1 MEDFLPLLFTH
12 LKGIWKR
19 RWYAVFIAWAVVIVG
34 GAIVYS
40 LPDKYQS
47 SARVFV
53 DTQGI
58 LKPLLSGMTSV
69 PNMEQQ
75 ILIMS
80 RTLISRPNI
89 ERVLRMVDLDINAT
103 SEQEHERQ
111 VNNLMEK
118 IIIRGTG
125 KDNIY
130 TVSYEHNDPKTA
142 KEVVQSMLTIFVES
156 SVGDKSLDSTNAIK
170 FINEQI
176 KGYEDKLAV
185 AENRLKEFKIKNNGL
200 LPRQGSDYGTKLL
213 ESMDSLTQARLELQ
227 EAEQARNAIKRQI
240 HGDGNSPLAINS
252 NPEIE
257 SRILELN
264 KNLDSLRLQFTE
276 DHPDVISTKRL
287 IAQLESRKLAAER
300 STQRSADPGKNY
312 SPMLQQLTVALS
324 AAEAKVAS
332 MQARVEEYASRN
344 NSLKEI
350 GVAASRVEEEFSQ
363 LNRDYQINKDSYEKL
378 LVRRETARLS
388 GDLSATT
395 ELMSFRVID
404 PPTIPLIAAGPNRLM
419 LFSIVFV
426 LALVSGIGGSFL
438 ISQLQPTF
446 FTQSSLR
453 EFSGFPILGTVSM
466 NWTEYEQA
474 KRKKNNYVFLLSC
487 LLLISLYIGFITKML
502 LKMYF

>member
-1 MEDFLPLLFTH
+1 MEDFLPLLLTH

-19 RWYAVFIAWAVVIVG
+19 RWYAVIIAWSVVVVG
-34 GAIVYS
+34 GIIVYS
-40 LPDKYQS
+40 LPDKFQS

-53 DTQGI
+53 DTQGV
-58 LKPLLSGMTSV
+58 LKPLLSGMTTV

-89 ERVLRMVDLDINAT
+89 ERVMRMVDLDINAT
-103 SEQEHERQ
+103 SEQEQERL

-118 IIIRGTG
+118 IILRGTG

-130 TVSYEHNDPKTA
+130 TVSYEHNDPNIA

-156 SVGDKSLDSTNAIK
+156 SEGDKSLASASAIK

-176 KGYEDKLAV
+176 KGYEEKLAA
-185 AENRLKEFKIKNNGL
+185 AENKLKEFKIKNNGL
-200 LPRQGSDYGTKLL
+200 LPRQGSDYGSKLL

-227 EAEQARNAIKRQI
+227 EAEQARNSIKKQI
-240 HGDGNSPLAINS
+240 NGDDKSHVAVAS

-257 SRILELN
+257 ARIFELN
-264 KNLDSLRLQFTE
+264 KSLDSLRLQFT
-276 DHPDVISTKRL
+276 DNHPDVISTKRL
-287 IAQLESRKLAAER
+287 IAQLESRKQAAEA
-300 STQRSADPGKNY
+300 STSRSADPGKNY

-332 MQARVEEYASRN
+332 MQARVEEYAVRN
-344 NSLKEI
+344 HRLKEI

-378 LVRRETARLS
+378 LVRRETAKLS

-404 PPTIPLIAAGPNRLM
+404 PPTTPLIAVGPNRLL

-426 LALVSGIGGSFL
+426 LALLSGIGGSIM

-446 FTQSSLR
+446 FNQSSLR
-453 EFSGFPILGTVSM
+453 EFTGLPILGTVSM
-466 NWTEYEQA
+466 NLSAREQF
-474 KRKKNNYVFLLSC
+474 KRRQNNYIFWLSC
-487 LLLISLYIGFITKML
+487 LLLIALYIGFVTKMSL
-502 LKMYF
+502 ELYF